1 MSGSVKVKM
10 DMPQPG
16 KALLQAE
23 LDILSELG
31 EEAVALAQDQWVG
44 WQYAP
49 LRKGVPY
56 PEQQRGESHDAWH
69 FEQLEQ
75 ASVGDTHTT
84 YNRGITILNDAE
96 IQSISESKKDGGTY
110 KRAAGQHYA
119 AYVRRDKNSEPEGDI
134 VLKRIADELVPD
146 ASQRLLNEFISN
158 ASIERDTI
166 DLEANRLVSEIETF
180 DIVL

>member
-1 MSGSVKVKM
+1 MSGEVRVKM
-10 DMPQPG
+10 DMPQLG

-75 ASVGDTHTT
+75 ASKGDTYAT

-96 IQSISESKKDGGTY
+96 IQGISESKKDGGTY
-110 KRAAGQHYA
+110 KRAVGKHYA
-119 AYVRRDKNSEPEGDI
+119 AYIKRDKNAEPEADI
-134 VLKRIADELVPD
+134 VLKRIAKELVPD
-146 ASQRLLNEFISN
+146 ASQRLLDEFIKN
-158 ASIERDTI
+158 ASTERDTL
-166 DLEANRLVSEIETF
+166 DLEANKIDAEIDDF

>member
-1 MSGSVKVKM
+1 MSGEVRVKM
-10 DMPQPG
+10 DMPQLG

-75 ASVGDTHTT
+75 ASAGDTHAT

-96 IQSISESKKDGGTY
+96 IQGISESKKDGGTY
-110 KRAAGQHYA
+110 KRAVGKQYA
-119 AYVRRDKNSEPEGDI
+119 AYVQRSGATEPEGDI

-146 ASQRLLNEFISN
+146 AMQRLLDEFISN
-158 ASIERDTI
+158 ASTERDTL
-166 DLEANRLVSEIETF
+166 DLEANKIQSEIEDF

>member
-10 DMPQPG
+10 NMPQLG

-23 LDILSELG
+23 LDILSDLG
-31 EEAVALAQDQWVG
+31 EESVALAQDQWVG

-84 YNRGITILNDAE
+84 YNRGITIINDAE

-119 AYVRRDKNSEPEGDI
+119 GYVQRSGSVVPEWQVVMD
-134 VLKRIADELVPD
+134 RIADELVPD
-146 ASQRLLNEFISN
+146 ASQRLLDEFISN